1 METTI
6 EIAQNQLTLFDM
18 LTAEQEIELARRVK
32 TAARE
37 ADTNKTNLN
46 KIIKLLNE
54 KGFTDRHFKYTIDD
68 SKTTAKFNVNNWGG
82 EPKHVETEIESFT
95 SQIHLLYS
103 KYDKTS
109 NSIGTVK
116 RHFWV
121 HNGKI
126 ECSGLTGNFRYY
138 KPESILSMIEKSYD
152 VALNQYNEANK
163 LKSNIEYT
171 VNKYKEL
178 YPEATVVTGKEYS
191 KDGREFDK
199 ITVYFKSGSYV
210 SFRVGEKVDN
220 ELIIAKFD
228 AVFNKLKGNDILDYF
243 NTQEYF

>member
-18 LTAEQEIELARRVK
+18 LTTDQEDELARRLRQA
-32 TAARE
+32 TFE
-37 ADTNKTNLN
+37 ADTNERRLN
-46 KIIKLLNE
+46 KIIKLLSD
-54 KGFTDRHFKYTIDD
+54 KGFTDRHFKYTMNN
-68 SKTTAKFNVNNWGG
+68 SKIIQKFNVANWRDD
-82 EPKHVETEIESFT
+82 KKIVEAETVSFT
-95 SQIHLLYS
+95 YQIWLLYS

-116 RHFWV
+116 CYFWV
-121 HNGKI
+121 DKDKI
-126 ECSGLTGNFRYY
+126 ECSSLTGNYRYY

-199 ITVYFKSGSYV
+199 ITV
-210 SFRVGEKVDN
+210 
-220 ELIIAKFD
+220 
-228 AVFNKLKGNDILDYF
+228 
-243 NTQEYF
+243 

>member
-1 METTI
+1 MTTTI

-32 TAARE
+32 QAAWE
-37 ADTNKTNLN
+37 AYTNKTKFN

-54 KGFTDRHFKYTIDD
+54 KGFTDRHFEYTISD
-68 SKTTAKFNVNNWGG
+68 SKITTKFNVADWRN

-95 SQIHLLYS
+95 WQIYLLYS
-103 KYDKTS
+103 KYNKTS

-116 RHFWV
+116 GYFWADKD
-121 HNGKI
+121 KI
-126 ECSGLTGNFRYY
+126 ECSSLTENYRYY
-138 KPESILSMIEKSYD
+138 KPESILSMIEKSYG
-152 VALNQYNEANK
+152 VAINQYNEANK

-178 YPEATVVTGKEYS
+178 YPETTIVTGKEYS

-199 ITVYFKSGSYV
+199 ITVKFKSGSYV
-210 SFRVGEKVDN
+210 AFRVDKKVDN
-220 ELIIAKFD
+220 EWIIAKHD

-243 NTQEYF
+243 NTQETH

>member
-1 METTI
+1 MTTTI

-32 TAARE
+32 QAAWE
-37 ADTNKTNLN
+37 ANTNKTKLN

-54 KGFTDRHFKYTIDD
+54 KGFTDRHFKYTIND
-68 SKTTAKFNVNNWGG
+68 SKITAKFNVADWRS
-82 EPKHVETEIESFT
+82 EPKYVETEIESFT

-103 KYDKTS
+103 KYYKTS
-109 NSIGTVK
+109 NSIETTK
-116 RHFWV
+116 CYFWV
-121 HNGKI
+121 DKDKI
-126 ECSGLTGNFRYY
+126 ECSSLTGNYRYY
-138 KPESILSMIEKSYD
+138 KPESILTMIEKSYD

-178 YPEATVVTGKEYS
+178 YPEATITVS
-191 KDGREFDK
+191 KDYLKGGEEFDK
-199 ITVYFKSGSYV
+199 VTVKFKSGSYV
-210 SFRVGEKVDN
+210 SFKIN
-220 ELIIAKFD
+220 ENSEYLIAKHD

-243 NTQEYF
+243 NTQETH

>member
-1 METTI
+1 MTTTI

-32 TAARE
+32 QATFE
-37 ADTNKTNLN
+37 ADTNEKRLN
-46 KIIKLLNE
+46 EIIKLLSD
-54 KGFTDRHFKYTIDD
+54 KGFTDRHFKYEIND
-68 SKTTAKFNVNNWGG
+68 SKITAKFNVNNWGG
-82 EPKHVETEIESFT
+82 EPKYIETEIRSFT

-103 KYDKTS
+103 KYGKTS

-116 RHFWV
+116 VHFWV

-126 ECSGLTGNFRYY
+126 ECSNLTGNYRYY

-178 YPEATVVTGKEYS
+178 YPEATITVS
-191 KDGREFDK
+191 KDYLKGGEEFDK
-199 ITVYFKSGSYV
+199 VTVKFKSGSYV
-210 SFRVGEKVDN
+210 SFKIN
-220 ELIIAKFD
+220 ENSEYLVAKHD
-228 AVFNKLKGNDILDYF
+228 AIFNRLKGNDILDYF
-243 NTQEYF
+243 NTQETH

>member
-1 METTI
+1 MTTTI

-32 TAARE
+32 NAAWE
-37 ADTNKTNLN
+37 ADTNKTKLN

-54 KGFTDRHFKYTIDD
+54 KGFTDRHFKYTIND
-68 SKTTAKFNVNNWGG
+68 SKITAKFNVADWRS

-103 KYDKTS
+103 KYYKTS
-109 NSIGTVK
+109 NSIETTKV
-116 RHFWV
+116 HFWV
-121 HNGKI
+121 HNDKI
-126 ECSGLTGNFRYY
+126 ECSSLTGNYRYY
-138 KPESILSMIEKSYD
+138 KPESILSMIEKSYG
-152 VALNQYNEANK
+152 VALNQYDEANK

-178 YPEATVVTGKEYS
+178 YPEATITVS
-191 KDGREFDK
+191 KDYLKGGEEFDK
-199 ITVYFKSGSYV
+199 VTVKFKSGSYV
-210 SFRVGEKVDN
+210 SFKIN
-220 ELIIAKFD
+220 ENSEYLIAKHD

-243 NTQEYF
+243 NTQETH

>member
-1 METTI
+1 MTTTI
-6 EIAQNQLTLFDM
+6 EIAQNQLILFDM
-18 LTAEQEIELARRVK
+18 LTVEQEIELARRVK
-32 TAARE
+32 QATFE
-37 ADTNKTNLN
+37 ADTNEKRLN
-46 KIIKLLNE
+46 EIIKLLSD
-54 KGFTDRHFKYTIDD
+54 KGFTDRHFKYEINDC
-68 SKTTAKFNVNNWGG
+68 KITTTFNVNNRGG
-82 EPKHVETEIESFT
+82 EPKHIETEIRSFT

-126 ECSGLTGNFRYY
+126 ECSSLTGNYRYY
-138 KPESILSMIEKSYD
+138 KPESILSMIEKSYG

-178 YPEATVVTGKEYS
+178 YPEATITVS
-191 KDGREFDK
+191 KDYLKGGEEFDK
-199 ITVYFKSGSYV
+199 VTVKFKSGSYV
-210 SFRVGEKVDN
+210 SFKIN
-220 ELIIAKFD
+220 ENSEYLVAKFD

-243 NTQEYF
+243 NTQETH